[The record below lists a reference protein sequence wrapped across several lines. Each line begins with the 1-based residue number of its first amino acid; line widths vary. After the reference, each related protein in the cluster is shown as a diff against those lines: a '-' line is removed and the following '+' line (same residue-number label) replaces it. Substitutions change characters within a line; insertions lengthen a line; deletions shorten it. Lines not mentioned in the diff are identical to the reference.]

1 MRAPQN
7 VHLPKCRGSA
17 PSVASALGALRR
29 LPPTSPWLW
38 LVTPGAIEAAILAAL
53 VLLQALPGLLVA
65 FGAEG
70 VGHG

>member
-1 MRAPQN
+1 MRAPQH
-7 VHLPKCRGSA
+7 VHLPNGRGSA
-17 PSVASALGALRR
+17 PSVAPALGTLRR
-29 LPPTSPWLW
+29 LPPAGPWLW
-38 LVTPGAIEAAILAAL
+38 LVTPGAVEAALLGTL